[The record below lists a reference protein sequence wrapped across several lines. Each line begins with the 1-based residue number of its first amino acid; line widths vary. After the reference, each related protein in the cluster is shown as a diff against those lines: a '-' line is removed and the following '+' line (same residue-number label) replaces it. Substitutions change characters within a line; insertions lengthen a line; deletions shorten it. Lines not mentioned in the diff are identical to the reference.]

1 MMEGKKPLRVGILG
15 CGQIAWIHLSHLL
28 RLKLATVVG
37 VCDFERAQ
45 AEKTAQVFKI
55 PRFYSNA
62 EEMLTAER
70 PDVVH
75 VTTPPA
81 THAAVTIQALRA
93 GAHVLV
99 EKPMALT
106 VEEADQMIEAAR
118 ETGRQLCVDHNRLFG
133 PSALQAREL
142 LETGQLGQL
151 VGADFFQGFGLPPG
165 MTPSVVRNQWFAKLP
180 GGLIQD
186 LAPHGLSFLL
196 EYVGPPVRMHILTK
210 NTGALS
216 SAAPADEIRVMV
228 EGERILGTYTISLGT
243 QPFMNHFTLYGTKMT
258 ARVNI
263 DNFTLVVRKN
273 RDVHPILNKALGGID
288 EGRQLVSGT
297 IRNTI
302 RFATKKLPRY
312 PDIAEVIRRFY
323 ASLQAGGAPP
333 VTMEQGREVV
343 RQIQEVVQTI
353 EDRSPRP
360 RKVPAVVAPPARSDA
375 PRILI
380 TGATGF
386 VGGALLRRLMSQGE
400 CPRVLARQSPRALEL
415 QQSGVD
421 VVLGDL
427 SDDQALATAVQ
438 GVEVV
443 YHCAARMGPY
453 GTWQDFLRDNVEGTE
468 HLLRACQ
475 KEGVRKFL
483 YLSSLAVY
491 GPPRSGKPIA
501 EQSPYDPQPEKR
513 GNYSYSKILAEKR
526 VLEFAQETGLPVT
539 IFRPGLIYGPGRPL
553 PTAPLAFPFGGK
565 FMVIGKSRS
574 LIPLNYIENLIDA
587 LLAASERPGTIN
599 RQFNIIDDE
608 QVSYENYHRAR
619 GQCDGT
625 RAVFVP
631 GWPFRI
637 MAPGIQ
643 LLVAVRGGGGKLAS
657 FSSHALARVLKSVQY
672 DTREV
677 RAGLGWQP
685 RVPLQ
690 EALKSSIS

>member
-1 MMEGKKPLRVGILG
+1 MKSEKSFRIAIVG
-15 CGQIAWIHLSHLL
+15 CGQIGWMHLSHLL
-28 RLKLATVVG
+28 RLKLGTVVA

-45 AEKTAQVFKI
+45 AEKTAHVFKI
-55 PRFYSNA
+55 PAFYNNA
-62 EEMLTAER
+62 EEMLAAER

-99 EKPMALT
+99 EKPMALS
-106 VEEADQMIEAAR
+106 VQEADQMIEAAR
-118 ETGRQLCVDHNRLFG
+118 QAGKQLCVDHNRLFG
-133 PSALQAREL
+133 PSALQAKAL
-142 LETGQLGQL
+142 LEAGQLGQL

-165 MTPSVVRNQWFAKLP
+165 MTPSVVKNQWFAKLP

-196 EYVGPPVRMHILTK
+196 EYVGPPLRMHILTK
-210 NTGALS
+210 STGVLS

-228 EGERILGTYTISLGT
+228 EGERILGMYTISLGT
-243 QPFMNHFTLYGTKMT
+243 QPFMNYFTLYGTKMT

-263 DNFTLVVRKN
+263 DNFTLVVKKN
-273 RDVHPILNKALGGID
+273 RDVHPILNKVMVGID
-288 EGRQLVSGT
+288 EGRQLASGT

-312 PDIAEVIRRFY
+312 PDIAELIRRFY
-323 ASLQAGGAPP
+323 ASLQSGGVAP

-353 EDRSPRP
+353 ENRNPRSQTAPL
-360 RKVPAVVAPPARSDA
+360 AVAAIPKAAA

-386 VGGALLRRLMSQGE
+386 VGGALLRRLISQGVR
-400 CPRVLARQSPRALEL
+400 PRVLARQSPRALEL
-415 QQSGVD
+415 QESGVD
-421 VVLGDL
+421 IAWGDL
-427 SDDQALATAVQ
+427 SDEHALAAALD
-438 GVEVV
+438 GVEIV

-453 GTWQDFLRDNVEGTE
+453 GSWQDFFRDNVEGTE

-475 KEGVRKFL
+475 REGVKRFL

-491 GPPRSGKPIA
+491 GPPRNGAPIA
-501 EQSPYDPQPEKR
+501 EQSPYDPRPEKR

-526 VLEFAQETGLPVT
+526 VLEFARETGLPVT

-553 PTAPLAFPFGGK
+553 PTAPLAIPFGGK

-574 LIPLNYIENLIDA
+574 LLPLNYIENLVDA
-587 LLAASERPGTIN
+587 LLAASERPETISK
-599 RQFNIIDDE
+599 QFNIIDDE

-657 FSSHALARVLKSVQY
+657 FSSHALARVLKSVRY

-677 RAGLGWQP
+677 RTGLGWQP
-685 RVPLQ
+685 RVPLKD
-690 EALKSSIS
+690 ALKSSIS